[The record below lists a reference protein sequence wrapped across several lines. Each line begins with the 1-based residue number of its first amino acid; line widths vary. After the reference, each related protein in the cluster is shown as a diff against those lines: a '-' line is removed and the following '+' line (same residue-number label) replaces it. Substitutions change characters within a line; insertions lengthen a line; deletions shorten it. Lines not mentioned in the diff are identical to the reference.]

1 MPRARVRTAV
11 AVKPGDLAR
20 TRRPKRTSCHK
31 DLTKE
36 FMGFPRRRNERAV
49 ELVSSWISRS
59 RWTSGGFLW
68 IFASVSISGDR
79 ARRIDLADLGRSVLR
94 PYMIRLVIFCRRVW
108 VRTFRIWIRRMRACL
123 LWLRL

>member
-1 MPRARVRTAV
+1 MPRERVRTAV

-20 TRRPKRTSCHK
+20 TRRPKRMSCHE

-36 FMGFPRRRNERAV
+36 FMGFPRRRNERGV

-68 IFASVSISGDR
+68 IFASASISGDR
-79 ARRIDLADLGRSVLR
+79 GRRIDLADLGRSSAAPV
-94 PYMIRLVIFCRRVW
+94 
-108 VRTFRIWIRRMRACL
+108 RMRGCRVDFAEVESKPAPSET
-123 LWLRL
+123 